1 MAQSLPM
8 TSSPPA
14 KRFDW
19 SNLGLR
25 VASAVVIG
33 PAALAAAWVGGWPY
47 LVLIAIGVAMLA
59 IEWGGMS
66 APVSPTRVAAA
77 VAAAVLVAVFV
88 GYRGHFEWAW
98 GAIVLASAAAAV
110 IARGVAE
117 RPADAAYGVL
127 YIAPAALCLV
137 WLRETHQG
145 NWWLMM
151 LFAATWGADIGAF
164 AVGSMLKGPKLW
176 PRFSPNKTWS
186 GFFGGLA
193 AATLAAVG
201 VETLPDLLQMYMP
214 NVLAGLRPFQLNVW
228 AAASIGLAVGLATM
242 AGDLWESALKRRFG
256 VKDSGDLI
264 PGHGGLLDRVDGLMF
279 AVVVMAALR
288 LANHL
293 GWGH

>member
-8 TSSPPA
+8 TSSPPV

-19 SNLGLR
+19 TNLGLR
-25 VASAVVIG
+25 VASAAVLG
-33 PAALAAAWVGGWPY
+33 PAVLAAAWFGGWPY
-47 LVLIAIGVAMLA
+47 LVIIAVGVALLA

-66 APVSPTRVAAA
+66 APVAPTRVAAA
-77 VAAAVLVAVFV
+77 VAAAVLIAVFV
-88 GYRGHFEWAW
+88 GYRGDFLWAW
-98 GAIVLASAAAAV
+98 GAILLSAGAAAI
-110 IARGVAE
+110 IARGIAE
-117 RPADAAYGVL
+117 RPADTAYGVL

-137 WLRETHQG
+137 WLRSTNQG
-145 NWWLMM
+145 HWWTMM
-151 LFAATWGADIGAF
+151 LFAATWAADIGAF
-164 AVGSMLKGPKLW
+164 AVGSTLKGPKLW

-186 GFFGGLA
+186 GFVGGLA
-193 AATLAAVG
+193 AATGAGALMAA
-201 VETLPDLLQMYMP
+201 LP
-214 NVLAGLRPFQLNVW
+214 AFQLNVF
-228 AAASIGLAVGLATM
+228 AAGFIGLAVGLATM

-288 LANHL
+288 LANHW

>member
-1 MAQSLPM
+1 M
-8 TSSPPA
+8 PPA

-25 VASAVVIG
+25 VASAGVLV
-33 PAALAAAWVGGWPY
+33 PAALGAAWFGGWPY
-47 LVLIAIGVAMLA
+47 LVLIAIGVALLA

-88 GYRGHFEWAW
+88 GYRGHFIWAW
-98 GAIVLASAAAAV
+98 GSILATAAAAAV

-117 RPADAAYGVL
+117 RPTDAAFGVL
-127 YIAPAALCLV
+127 YIAPAALSLV
-137 WLRETHQG
+137 WLRATNQG
-145 NWWLMM
+145 EWWTLM
-151 LFAATWGADIGAF
+151 LFAATWSADIGAF
-164 AVGSMLKGPKLW
+164 AVGSTLKGPKLW

-186 GFFGGLA
+186 GFVGGL
-193 AATLAAVG
+193 LAAMG
-201 VETLPDLLQMYMP
+201 AGSLMAALP
-214 NVLAGLRPFQLNVW
+214 AFQLNIY
-228 AAASIGLAVGLATM
+228 AAAAIGLAVGLATM